1 MIFETEKKVM
11 GQFMLPGNDISYFNL
26 STIYLKLVQQC
37 GKNAKEFLRLVGI
50 LSKILN
56 KEVKLPFCTLPN

>member
-1 MIFETEKKVM
+1 MMFETEKKVV

-50 LSKILN
+50 LSKILD
-56 KEVKLPFCTLPN
+56 KEAELLFCILTN